1 MYKAVFFDLYNTLAR
16 FHPPR
21 EETQM
26 KAARQLGLEP
36 DPEGIVRGY
45 MAADRHMTEQNA
57 RFHIQKMSPEARRDF
72 FAEYERLVLLGA
84 GIEVSLDQAAEVWT
98 LVREKPSELA
108 PFDDVLPTLALL
120 KERRLTV
127 GLISNIYR
135 DLDELCQRMGIAPFL
150 DLTVSSMTAGS
161 EKPHPPIFLAAL
173 EKAGVRPE
181 DAVHVGDQYQGD
193 VVGARNVGIYP
204 VLLDRDGIQD
214 DHEDVER
221 IQGLEELP
229 PLVLG

>member
-21 EETQM
+21 EETQVN
-26 KAARQLGLEP
+26 AARQLGLDP
-36 DPEGIVRGY
+36 DPAGIVRGY
-45 MAADRHMTEQNA
+45 MAADRLMTEQNA
-57 RFHIQKMSPEARRDF
+57 RFHIQKMTREARREF

-84 GIEVSLDQAAEVWT
+84 GIDVSVEQAGRVWT
-98 LVREKPSELA
+98 LVRETPSQLA

-120 KERRLTV
+120 KERQLTL

-150 DLTVSSMTAGS
+150 DVTVSSMTAGA

-173 EKAGVRPE
+173 RKAGVAAE
-181 DAVHVGDQYQGD
+181 EAVHVGDQYQGD
-193 VVGARNVGIYP
+193 VVGARNVGIHP
-204 VLLDRDGIQD
+204 VLLDRDGVQD
-214 DHEDVER
+214 DHDDVDR
-221 IQGLEELP
+221 IRGLGELP
-229 PLVLG
+229 ALVLG